1 MNIHRTETSKLCD
14 SIKVPLTTS
23 NGEKNLMILYEF
35 WNSALLQHLS
45 CYSTNSFQKNDF
57 CQSEFH
63 ISSQVSF
70 LDFIMPLCNHSFH
83 SAMPQEA
90 CPSGFLYLGIQV
102 TWACWYWNGEEKK
115 KQEQKKR
122 KGKLIRARNATGK
135 LCFLIENSKDVT
147 FSEQGANKASSA
159 LQSHWAAFVYI
170 PEKFFFSTLVKFNTI
185 I

>member
-1 MNIHRTETSKLCD
+1 MTVSKFLWQHLMEKETWWSCMNSETQPCC
-14 SIKVPLTTS
+14 SIWVAIPLTAS
-23 NGEKNLMILYEF
+23 K
-35 WNSALLQHLS
+35 
-45 CYSTNSFQKNDF
+45 KNDF